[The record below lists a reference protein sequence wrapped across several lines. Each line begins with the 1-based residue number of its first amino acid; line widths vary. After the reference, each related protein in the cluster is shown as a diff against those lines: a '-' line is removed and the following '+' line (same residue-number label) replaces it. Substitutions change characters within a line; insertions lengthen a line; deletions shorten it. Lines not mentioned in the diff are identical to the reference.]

1 MKYYLLTIF
10 ILIMLPWSIIA
21 SNTASVQVNVV
32 VKYPD
37 IILESYSG
45 DINISMFPGTRSE
58 VLEFQWHFI
67 GAKGISY
74 NVTGTWIQELGV
86 QFFVDADILN
96 NPNGQFNRGN
106 GKSQLITY
114 NFRVNC
120 MPGTSKG
127 TYTGIYLIC
136 VSYN

>member
-1 MKYYLLTIF
+1 
-10 ILIMLPWSIIA
+10 MLPCSIFA

-32 VKYPD
+32 VKYPN

-45 DINISMFPGTRSE
+45 DINNSMFPGTRSE

-74 NVTGTWIQELGV
+74 NVTGTWIQELGIH
-86 QFFVDADILN
+86 FFIDNDELN
-96 NPNGQFNRGN
+96 NLNGQFDWGN
-106 GKSQLITY
+106 GNSQLITY

-120 MPGTSKG
+120 KLGTPKG
-127 TYTGIYLIC
+127 TYTGIYQVC